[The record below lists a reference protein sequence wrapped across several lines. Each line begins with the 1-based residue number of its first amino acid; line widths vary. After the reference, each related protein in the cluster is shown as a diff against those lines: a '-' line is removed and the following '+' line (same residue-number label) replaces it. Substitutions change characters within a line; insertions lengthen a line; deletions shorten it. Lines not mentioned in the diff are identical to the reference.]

1 MKLAERINQ
10 LAKLRVIVIST
21 SLDKSRNSPKGY
33 IIAKYNQAAEFISED
48 STPFIC
54 YKDID
59 LPKFN
64 IHYSILTK
72 EIGKT
77 NADLAI
83 ANNPQ
88 SERINGE
95 YIELENHNIYDFKD
109 LRIYYFFL
117 PSRIYLEN
125 NLS

>member
-21 SLDKSRNSPKGY
+21 QFDKSRHSPEGY

-64 IHYSILTK
+64 VHYSILTK

-95 YIELENHNIYDFKD
+95 YIELESHKIYDFRD
-109 LRIYYFFL
+109 LRIYRFFL
-117 PSRIYLEN
+117 PSRIYLKE
-125 NLS
+125 